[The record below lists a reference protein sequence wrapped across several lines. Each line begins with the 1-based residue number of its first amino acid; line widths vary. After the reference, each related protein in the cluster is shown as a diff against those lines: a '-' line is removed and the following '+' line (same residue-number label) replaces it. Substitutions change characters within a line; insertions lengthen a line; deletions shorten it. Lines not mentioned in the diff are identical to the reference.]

1 MIGVIRDLEA
11 LEEHRSALI
20 LLAPEAEP
28 ADFAHLPEANS
39 DISDLELSRLV
50 LEMALLVDL
59 DPRGYRRRLSL
70 GGGPGLIG
78 DSELLTFLF
87 H

>member
-11 LEEHRSALI
+11 LEEHRSALV
-20 LLAPEAEP
+20 LLASEAEP
-28 ADFAHLPEANS
+28 ADFAHLPEAHR

-50 LEMALLVDL
+50 LEMSLLVDL
-59 DPRGYRRRLSL
+59 DSRGYRRRLSL

-78 DSELLTFLF
+78 DSELLAFLF
-87 H
+87 D